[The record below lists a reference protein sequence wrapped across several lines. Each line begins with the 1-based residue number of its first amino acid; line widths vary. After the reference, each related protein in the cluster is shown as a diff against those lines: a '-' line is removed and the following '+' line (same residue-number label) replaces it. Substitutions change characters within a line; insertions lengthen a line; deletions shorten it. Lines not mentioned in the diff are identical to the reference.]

1 MKPKKLN
8 KELIQKIYQLRRDGM
23 SKTGL
28 CNALGFTSRTLNGW
42 LKEAE
47 REDAEPILKELL
59 SVYRNAE
66 SDWESD
72 MIHKL
77 NENANSR
84 QDWKAQQWQL
94 KTKMPSE
101 YSEQSPQLMFNQL
114 LINFM
119 IYIQN
124 SPELDDTE
132 KDLFFEKIFKFRE
145 TYHASEMT
153 KPQIQ

>member
-1 MKPKKLN
+1 MIK
-8 KELIQKIYQLRRDGM
+8 KIYQLRRDGL

-47 REDAEPILKELL
+47 REDADPILKELL
-59 SVYRNAE
+59 SAYQKAC

-94 KTKMPSE
+94 KVKMPSE
-101 YSEQSPQLMFNQL
+101 YSEQSPQFMFNQL
-114 LINFM
+114 LKNFM
-119 IYIQN
+119 IDIQN
-124 SPELDDTE
+124 SPELDREE
-132 KDLFFEKIFKFRE
+132 KDLFFEKILKFRE
-145 TYHASEMT
+145 TYTPSET
-153 KPQIQ
+153 IKPQMQESN